1 MSVHPTTTT
10 EEIEMV
16 CDSIK
21 ALADNH
27 ATWAEIIPITK
38 TQMSLYTTMQN
49 HLKMI

>member
-16 CDSIK
+16 ATVLKLWLIITLW
-21 ALADNH
+21 ALDYTYN
-27 ATWAEIIPITK
+27 K